1 MMVNVY
7 GRRINDARTGSG
19 WVCEDRDAGHGG
31 VCIRS
36 RTVRKRDGGK
46 TFVFCGQGGRFRVV
60 WVGDG
65 ELSDR
70 KGGVDGDK
78 GGGVVVVG
86 GGGGGRGWWRGGI
99 WTVGSKGA
107 AHVAECTDKS
117 AKDGD
122 VFCELWR
129 LAFAELAGE
138 VDVGEDRGGM

>member
-1 MMVNVY
+1 M
-7 GRRINDARTGSG
+7 R
-19 WVCEDRDAGHGG
+19 GG
-31 VCIRS
+31 
-36 RTVRKRDGGK
+36 
-46 TFVFCGQGGRFRVV
+46 FWVV

-65 ELSDR
+65 ELSDS

-86 GGGGGRGWWRGGI
+86 GGGGRGWWRGRI

-107 AHVAECTDKS
+107 AHMAECTDES

-138 VDVGEDRGGM
+138 VDVGEDRGGV